1 MPGNDWMFFLNST
14 TSTSDL
20 SRILF
25 LGFFWR
31 SGLRHTQAAASS
43 SSRPLDCLSTDET
56 ISQKS
61 IVVVVRVRVVLLF
74 LSKFF
79 HRDVVLY
86 IVARLTTTFRISK
99 GNSDPRCKIGLERV
113 TLFSLR
119 TFFEFSLSLTNCVL
133 RQQLFL
139 YIYLV
144 FTVSCLFVI
153 VLKKIVITIIH
164 ATSIC
169 VIVLSRGTQFILM
182 VIIKMNCVYIQLT
195 FEKKPFIAFA
205 IGFF

>member
-1 MPGNDWMFFLNST
+1 M
-14 TSTSDL
+14 
-20 SRILF
+20 
-25 LGFFWR
+25 
-31 SGLRHTQAAASS
+31 RHTQAAVSS

-99 GNSDPRCKIGLERV
+99 GNSDPRYKIGLERV

-139 YIYLV
+139 QFLA
-144 FTVSCLFVI
+144 FLLLF
-153 VLKKIVITIIH
+153 
-164 ATSIC
+164 
-169 VIVLSRGTQFILM
+169 
-182 VIIKMNCVYIQLT
+182 
-195 FEKKPFIAFA
+195 
-205 IGFF
+205 